1 MTQTENLE
9 IIKAALT
16 EKRSAINITCLA
28 LEKEAKEEK
37 KAIFEKLFA
46 DELVSYAEVK
56 VSVGSSSV
64 YFSVGDGHVREIG
77 SINEKSYWR
86 QDDKDKNYYFNTYA
100 TTCEDEFEFRR
111 LIFNGKIA
119 ERMLNSMDSIKEAFM
134 IPFSKKEELDILSKE
149 YQILSAEIKQKD
161 YQMQEARKQ
170 DIIDKLNGEG
180 VEWTSD
186 KSFEFNRQWS
196 SYLVKKLKIN
206 KATKSGKT
214 VDLEVTYAQYDWS
227 YDEEGNSKRV
237 DKEDRIAT
245 HEGIKMEYVMGN
257 FRDAIYKY

>member
-1 MTQTENLE
+1 MTKNESLE
-9 IIKAALT
+9 IIKAALI
-16 EKRSAINITCLA
+16 EKRDAIQLACSA

-37 KAIFEKLFA
+37 KAIFEWLFA
-46 DELVSYAEVK
+46 DELVSYAGVAIEV
-56 VSVGSSSV
+56 GYNGL
-64 YFSVGDGHVREIG
+64 YFKIGNKEIG
-77 SINEKSYWR
+77 SINERSYWR
-86 QDDKDKNYYFNTYA
+86 AEDKDKKYYFNTYA

-111 LIFNGKIA
+111 LIFNGRVA
-119 ERMLNSMDSIKEAFM
+119 ERMLNDMDSLKEAFDT
-134 IPFSKKEELDILSKE
+134 PFSKKEELEALSLEFHILSG
-149 YQILSAEIKQKD
+149 EIKQKE

-180 VEWTSD
+180 VEWTSG

-214 VDLEVTYAQYDWS
+214 VDLEVTYALYDWS
-227 YDEEGNSKRV
+227 YDDEGNSKRV
-237 DKEDRIAT
+237 EKEDRIAT

-257 FRDAIYKY
+257 FRDLIYK

>member
-86 QDDKDKNYYFNTYA
+86 EDDKDKNYYFNTYA

-134 IPFSKKEELDILSKE
+134 IPLVRKKNWISYLKNI
-149 YQILSAEIKQKD
+149 
-161 YQMQEARKQ
+161 
-170 DIIDKLNGEG
+170 
-180 VEWTSD
+180 
-186 KSFEFNRQWS
+186 KSFQQRLSRRTIKWQ
-196 SYLVKKLKIN
+196 KLESMILLLN
-206 KATKSGKT
+206 
-214 VDLEVTYAQYDWS
+214 
-227 YDEEGNSKRV
+227 
-237 DKEDRIAT
+237 
-245 HEGIKMEYVMGN
+245 
-257 FRDAIYKY
+257 

>member
-1 MTQTENLE
+1 MTKNESLE
-9 IIKAALT
+9 IVKAALI

-37 KAIFEKLFA
+37 KAIFEELFA
-46 DELVSYAEVK
+46 DELVSYADVAVEVGYSGIVFK
-56 VSVGSSSV
+56 I
-64 YFSVGDGHVREIG
+64 GHKEIG
-77 SINEKSYWR
+77 SINERSYWR
-86 QDDKDKNYYFNTYA
+86 DEDKDKKYYFNTYS
-100 TTCEDEFEFRR
+100 TMCEDDFEFKR

-119 ERMLNSMDSIKEAFM
+119 LRMWTDMDSIKEAFM

-149 YQILSAEIKQKD
+149 YQILSAEIQQKD

-180 VEWTSD
+180 VEWTSG

-214 VDLEVTYAQYDWS
+214 VDLEVTYALYDWS
-227 YDEEGNSKRV
+227 YDEEGNSKRI

-245 HEGIKMEYVMGN
+245 HEGIKMEYVLGN
-257 FRDAIYKY
+257 FRDQLYS